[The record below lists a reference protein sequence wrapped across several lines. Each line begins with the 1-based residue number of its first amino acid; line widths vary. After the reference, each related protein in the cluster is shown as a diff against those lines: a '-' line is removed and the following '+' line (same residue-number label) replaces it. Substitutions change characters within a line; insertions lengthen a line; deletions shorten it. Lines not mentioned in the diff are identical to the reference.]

1 MDSRENKATIKTGE
15 FMKKLGTLLLTLVLA
30 FTLCACDTEKKEAV
44 KTVDAFY
51 SALEEG
57 SARKA
62 QNYMSD
68 DLQSSLSSLTAS
80 IQSIEDMADQY
91 GAEDETNNKLN
102 DAFASVI
109 RLCVKSHKINKTEK
123 VSSSQY
129 KVTVDVEMLDPDD
142 ISNALS
148 TLDMNSFMTDISDQ
162 VMEKY
167 SSEGEK
173 AAQDFVMSSMADWIS
188 KNYTSALS
196 ALSYSHETVTVTVEN
211 QNGAWLITD
220 MDQ

>member
-1 MDSRENKATIKTGE
+1 MDGKEEILELLRENARLSVEDISAMTKKTPDE
-15 FMKKLGTLLLTLVLA
+15 VKKIIA
-30 FTLCACDTEKKEAV
+30 E
-44 KTVDAFY
+44 
-51 SALEEG
+51 LEG
-57 SARKA
+57 KG
-62 QNYMSD
+62 
-68 DLQSSLSSLTAS
+68 
-80 IQSIEDMADQY
+80 I
-91 GAEDETNNKLN
+91 
-102 DAFASVI
+102 
-109 RLCVKSHKINKTEK
+109 
-123 VSSSQY
+123 
-129 KVTVDVEMLDPDD
+129 DVEMLDPDD